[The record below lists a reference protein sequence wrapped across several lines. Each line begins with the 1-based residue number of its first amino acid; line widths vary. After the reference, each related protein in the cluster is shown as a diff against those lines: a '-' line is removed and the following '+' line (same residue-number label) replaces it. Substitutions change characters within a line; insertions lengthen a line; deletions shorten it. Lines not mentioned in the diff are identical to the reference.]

1 MRLMSPTRL
10 VSPEFAGR
18 ALNYVEQTF
27 SPLSLT
33 LNVAMCKWWCGQAG
47 VAPTELPAS
56 VQREGVLPVLDSA
69 LPYVVA
75 SELEHLDLLDA
86 EAPLAQ
92 ARDAFHAYWPN
103 LCKLRCA
110 GLCLDPALNLQEVYV
125 NGAITHHLRA
135 KFVAQE

>member
-75 SELEHLDLLDA
+75 SELEPLDLLDA

-92 ARDAFHAYWPN
+92 ARVMRST
-103 LCKLRCA
+103 LTGRTS
-110 GLCLDPALNLQEVYV
+110 VS
-125 NGAITHHLRA
+125 
-135 KFVAQE
+135 FVAPASASIRR